1 MCGHESPAGSS
12 FCLNCGSSLAQA
24 PAPAQFN
31 PTPGGNPGLPVVCPA
46 CRGENPPGMKFCR
59 ACGTGLSAA
68 GAPPMGQ
75 PPGIGGGA
83 QNMGYGGAMGAPGNP
98 PMQATMIPGG
108 PPPGAN
114 PYGAPNPYG
123 GPSANPP
130 NANPYGAPGAYGAPM
145 SPPMGPP
152 PMSPPSA
159 PGGYGAAAPFGAA
172 MTPPAASNSPMYVPT
187 LAQDG
192 PPGSGAGL
200 PPTKASPDMIKCPR
214 CGTSTPV
221 GFAYCQQC
229 GLHMSALQPT
239 DPGANAR
246 VRPPTGGS
254 SGPLGGSGGSTG
266 AGAPAF
272 GQANVDGHAMTLATD
287 GGRPSPLASSSPVI
301 RPASSPAPSPSPSA
315 GPAWG
320 AAVLVN
326 RDGSDGQ
333 RFPLAGEYCVVGR
346 AGADIAFDDDRF
358 LARQHAR
365 FERAG
370 DGTVKIEALDK
381 LNGVFRK
388 ADLPVELAD
397 GIVVLV
403 GREVLR
409 YEKVDAEEV
418 KVHPLVRHGV
428 ALFGSPPR
436 EPWGR
441 FVQIIPSGGYRDVR
455 HLAGEEVVL
464 GREEGDIVFR
474 DDAFMSRRHA
484 AVTWDGLKAQITDLG
499 SSNGTFVRI
508 TQPTLVKTG
517 DHVRM
522 GDQLLRIEFGK

>member
-1 MCGHESPAGSS
+1 MRCQMCGHESPAGSS
-12 FCLNCGSSLAQA
+12 FCLNCGSSLAPA

-31 PTPGGNPGLPVVCPA
+31 PTPGGGAGLPVICPM

-59 ACGTGLSAA
+59 SCGTGLAGVAPSA
-68 GAPPMGQ
+68 
-75 PPGIGGGA
+75 PGIGGGA
-83 QNMGYGGAMGAPGNP
+83 QNMGYGGAPGMGAPGNP
-98 PMQATMIPGG
+98 PPMM
-108 PPPGAN
+108 PPPMA
-114 PYGAPNPYG
+114 PAPMTPPPMGAPPMG
-123 GPSANPP
+123 HPMG
-130 NANPYGAPGAYGAPM
+130 GAPGMAMGGAPGMGGSM
-145 SPPMGPP
+145 SPP
-152 PMSPPSA
+152 PM
-159 PGGYGAAAPFGAA
+159 GAAG
-172 MTPPAASNSPMYVPT
+172 NSPMFAAT
-187 LAQDG
+187 MAQDG
-192 PPGSGAGL
+192 PGPASAGL
-200 PPTKASPDMIKCPR
+200 PPTTPGGTKPGPGSSAGASQMINCPR

-246 VRPPTGGS
+246 ARPPSS
-254 SGPLGGSGGSTG
+254 SGPASGAASGPATFGSTG
-266 AGAPAF
+266 PRAQTAPV
-272 GQANVDGHAMTLATD
+272 GPGNVDGHAMTLATD
-287 GGRPSPLASSSPVI
+287 GPRPAP
-301 RPASSPAPSPSPSA
+301 PASSPAIRPATQA

-320 AAVLVN
+320 TAVLVN

-333 RFPLAGEYCVVGR
+333 RFTLAGEYCVVGR

-365 FERAG
+365 FERAS
-370 DGTVKIEALDK
+370 DGSVKVEPLDG

-388 ADLPVELAD
+388 ADLPIDLVD
-397 GIVVLV
+397 GTVVLV

-409 YEKVDAEEV
+409 YEKVDPEEV

-441 FVQIIPSGGYRDVR
+441 LLQIIPSGGHRDVR
-455 HLAGEEVVL
+455 HLAGDEIVL

-484 AVTWDGLKAQITDLG
+484 AVTWDGRKAQITDLG

-508 TQPTLVKTG
+508 TQATPIKHG

-522 GDQLLRIEFGK
+522 GDQLLRIELGK